1 MTNKPR
7 DPLADSL
14 NIDSELEVFAPP
26 AVIDQP
32 ERISEAIDA
41 DYEFARSTVIDTIQK
56 ATEALDQQL
65 ALAQQSQLPRAY
77 EVVATLVKAI
87 VDSNKDLLGLSKQ
100 ARDLKGVEAEIGPKT
115 INNTLVV
122 TTDQLQ
128 KLLQDQGV
136 VTTTRQMKKEDPENG
151 Q

>member
-26 AVIDQP
+26 ATIDRP
-32 ERISEAIDA
+32 ERISDA
-41 DYEFARSTVIDTIQK
+41 VDEDYEFARATVIDTITK
-56 ATEALDQQL
+56 ATEALDQQIS
-65 ALAQQSQLPRAY
+65 LAQQSQLPRAY

-87 VDSNKDLLGLSKQ
+87 VDSNKDLLELSKR
-100 ARDLKGVEAEIGPKT
+100 AKDLKGTEADEGPRT